1 MAVNGVDADP
11 TWLRRAQTPYPLELH
26 GVASHLRGENSFKL
40 LHMKVEW
47 FPLETLGKMILTG
60 CIEIL
65 GMQLAGMDK

>member
-1 MAVNGVDADP
+1 M
-11 TWLRRAQTPYPLELH
+11 E
-26 GVASHLRGENSFKL
+26 
-40 LHMKVEW
+40 VEW